1 MSLLRR
7 HATQTAGI
15 ALATAFLLLVS
26 AFAAGASA
34 KPLGTGGERVST
46 VCTKKASRAATAA
59 KRHALRQRCT
69 RDMNRAAASRK
80 RSTDTTPPSIAWK
93 TPGTGATVKGKIS
106 GSGCEALAGD
116 ERGVKSVVMKVDG
129 ATLNTE
135 SDAPWNCSFDSTRVS
150 DGVHTLTA
158 TASDAAGNTRTASVT
173 VTVANKPATTPKPE
187 PTPEPKPTPVPEPE
201 PTPVPTP
208 EPEPTPPTDAAPN
221 VSWATPIAGSTVT
234 RKISGSTCEAL
245 ASDDKG
251 IEKVVMK
258 IDGAILNT
266 ESDAPWNCSFDSTKV
281 SDGTHTLSATAY
293 DTAGNTRTA
302 SISVK
307 VSNVVDPV
315 PEPIPDPE
323 PTPAPTP
330 APTPGSFP
338 GTGLAI
344 AVDGGHGYWS
354 DAEIS
359 FRTQLGAA
367 VTRHEW
373 DQTEPIDHQD
383 EIVYA
388 AAAQIH
394 TRIHAQ
400 LGANQLGTASSY
412 REFVLGFIAR
422 YGMGGSFWKLHP
434 ELNEQAYAITTV
446 ELGNEPYFGEMSAS
460 LYADTI
466 RPTLEAIKSQNLPVK
481 VIVVTRT
488 YGTDTT
494 WMDTL
499 YSRIP
504 NLNSYFYAFADH
516 PYWYGHSPEEG
527 TAAGPFGRIGVLR
540 KRMNE
545 KGAADKPIWLT
556 EYGQSTANCGSQCVS
571 EATQKEHLQ
580 KILNAAIT
588 RTDWKIGMISVFQLR
603 DRSSNPTDREHGFG
617 LLRYDGS
624 QKPSYS
630 MARALMQQYRG

>member
-1 MSLLRR
+1 MSLRSP
-7 HATQTAGI
+7 ATRIAGI
-15 ALATAFLLLVS
+15 ALAMTFLLVASL
-26 AFAAGASA
+26 AAGASA
-34 KPLGTGGERVST
+34 NPAASAKRIST
-46 VCTKKASRAATAA
+46 VCDKRASKATSAA
-59 KRHALRQRCT
+59 KRKALRHRCV
-69 RDMNRAAASRK
+69 REMNQAAASRK
-80 RSTDTTPPSIAWK
+80 RSTDVTPPSVAWK
-93 TPGTGATVKGKIS
+93 TPAAGATVKGKLS
-106 GSGCEALAGD
+106 GSACEALASD
-116 ERGVKSVVMKVDG
+116 ERGVRRVVMAVDG
-129 ATLNTE
+129 VVLNTE
-135 SDAPWNCSFDSTRVS
+135 SDAPWNCGFDSTRVS
-150 DGVHTLTA
+150 DGAHTLTA
-158 TASDAAGNTRTASVT
+158 TAYDAAGNSRAASVT
-173 VTVANKPATTPKPE
+173 VTVANKPAPTPNPE
-187 PTPEPKPTPVPEPE
+187 PTPEPEPK
-201 PTPVPTP
+201 PTP
-208 EPEPTPPTDAAPN
+208 EPEPTPAPTDAAPN
-221 VSWATPIAGSTVT
+221 VSWATPTAGGTVT

-258 IDGAILNT
+258 IDGAVLNT
-266 ESDAPWNCSFDSTKV
+266 ESDAPWNCIFDSTKV
-281 SDGTHTLSATAY
+281 SDGSHTLSATAY

-302 SISVK
+302 SISIK

-323 PTPAPTP
+323 PTPPPTP
-330 APTPGSFP
+330 APTPGTFP
-338 GTGLAI
+338 GSGLTI

-359 FRTQLGAA
+359 FRAQLGAA

-373 DQTEPIDHQD
+373 DQTEPVDHQD

-400 LGANQLGTASSY
+400 LGANQLGSASSY
-412 REFVLGFIAR
+412 REFVIAFIKR
-422 YGMGGSFWKLHP
+422 YGLGGTFWKLHP
-434 ELNEQAYAITTV
+434 ELNEAAYAITTV
-446 ELGNEPYFGEMSAS
+446 ELGNEPYFGDMSAS
-460 LYADTI
+460 LYAETV
-466 RPTLEAIKSQNLPVK
+466 RPTLEAIKSQSLPVK
-481 VIVVTRT
+481 VVLVTRT

-499 YSRIP
+499 YAKIP

-516 PYWYGHSPEEG
+516 PYWYGHDPTEG
-527 TAAGPFGRIGVLR
+527 TAAGPFGRISVLR
-540 KRMNE
+540 NRMNE

-588 RTDWKIGMISVFQLR
+588 RADWKIGLISVFQLR

-617 LLRYDGS
+617 LLRYDGG
-624 QKPSYS
+624 QKPAYS
-630 MARALMQQYRG
+630 MVRSLMQQYRG

>member
-1 MSLLRR
+1 M
-7 HATQTAGI
+7 
-15 ALATAFLLLVS
+15 AFLLVAS
-26 AFAAGASA
+26 VFATGASA
-34 KPLGTGGERVST
+34 KPRGTSAERIST
-46 VCTKKASRAATAA
+46 VCAKKAHRAGTAA
-59 KRHALRQRCT
+59 QRRVLRQRCI
-69 RDMNRAAASRK
+69 REMSRAAAVRK
-80 RSTDTTPPSIAWK
+80 RSADTTPPSLAWLA
-93 TPGTGATVKGKIS
+93 PSAGATVKGRIS
-106 GSGCEALAGD
+106 GPACEAAAGD
-116 ERGVKSVVMKVDG
+116 ERGVKRVVMAVDG
-129 ATLNTE
+129 ATFDTE
-135 SDAPWNCSFDSTRVS
+135 SDAPWNCSFDSTKVS
-150 DGVHTLTA
+150 DGGHTLTA
-158 TASDAAGNTRTASVT
+158 TAYDAAGNSSTASVSIT
-173 VTVANKPATTPKPE
+173 VVNQPASTPKPA
-187 PTPEPKPTPVPEPE
+187 PAPEPAA
-201 PTPVPTP
+201 
-208 EPEPTPPTDAAPN
+208 TDAAPD

-258 IDGAILNT
+258 VDGVTLNT

-281 SDGTHTLSATAY
+281 SDGGHTLSATAY

-302 SISVK
+302 SISVN
-307 VSNVVDPV
+307 VSNLIDPV

-323 PTPAPTP
+323 PTPAPAP

-338 GTGLAI
+338 SSGLTI

-359 FRTQLGAA
+359 FRAQLGAA

-373 DQTEPIDHQD
+373 DPTEPVDHQD

-388 AAAQIH
+388 AAAQIK

-400 LGANQLGTASSY
+400 LGANWLGTAGSY
-412 REFVLGFIAR
+412 REFVVAFIKR
-422 YGMGGSFWKLHP
+422 YGVGGTFWKLHP
-434 ELNEQAYAITTV
+434 ELNEAAYAITTV
-446 ELGNEPYFGEMSAS
+446 ELGNEPYFGDMSAS
-460 LYADTI
+460 LYAETV
-466 RPTLEAIKSQNLPVK
+466 RPALETIKSQNLPVK
-481 VIVVTRT
+481 VILVTRT

-499 YSRIP
+499 YSKIP
-504 NLNSYFYAFADH
+504 NLNDYFYAFADH

-545 KGAADKPIWLT
+545 KGAAAKPIWLT

-588 RTDWKIGMISVFQLR
+588 RTEWKIGMISVFQLR

-617 LLRYDGS
+617 LLRYDGG

-630 MARALMQQYRG
+630 MVRSLMQQYRG